1 MQTKTLIL
9 AALAAV
15 AHARFGQEG
24 LVQAAVQAL
33 SDFGAPGAAG
43 TLAGQ
48 TPGVLLAGANA
59 CAKLSLADDIVT
71 QLGDDAAVLA
81 AAAQLV
87 AAEKNF
93 NPSAQSIPTLC
104 SDASLPATEAL
115 RGIVPLVDPA
125 VVGSDVQ
132 NTNSA
137 ASLKAAFAANGDS
150 VADVST
156 AQGFSNFT
164 AQANA

>member
-1 MQTKTLIL
+1 MQTQSVIL

-24 LVQAAVQAL
+24 AIQNIIQGLGA
-33 SDFGAPGAAG
+33 FGNPGAAG

-59 CAKLSLADDIVT
+59 CAKLELADQIVT
-71 QLGDDAAVLA
+71 QLGNDPEVIA
-81 AAAQLV
+81 AAAALV

-93 NPSAQSIPTLC
+93 NPFAQQIPTIC
-104 SDASLPATEAL
+104 SDASLPATAAL
-115 RGIVPLVDPA
+115 RGIIPLVDPA
-125 VVGSDVQ
+125 VAGADVQ
-132 NTNSA
+132 NANSA
-137 ASLKAAFAANGDS
+137 TSLANPFADAGLS
-150 VADVST
+150 VADISK

-164 AQANA
+164 EQA